1 MMFDPGLTSF
11 EIRRRCRRPCEKRSC
26 AEPYGSSPLQT
37 NIKYPPRRGNIME
50 DYAKQYFFK
59 VCHEA
64 VTNRQA
70 LADQQVRASLDIVVR
85 SCFFRND
92 RPMISHHAP

>member
-1 MMFDPGLTSF
+1 LKSGGDVDGHVKNVHVPNLN
-11 EIRRRCRRPCEKRSC
+11 
-26 AEPYGSSPLQT
+26 GSSPLQT
-37 NIKYPPRRGNIME
+37 NIKYPPRCGNIME

-70 LADQQVRASLDIVVR
+70 LVDQQVRVSLDIVVR